1 MAKLSNF
8 MKLVQNEAQKL
19 YKKKSF
25 FIAYAIM
32 AIMAIAAAII
42 INQTVLRENM
52 GATDYVNLILGL
64 DGFGSIFVLIAI
76 IFTASIVT
84 IEHQL
89 GTIKF
94 LLIRAHSRS
103 TILASKYV
111 TLILYIIAL
120 MLFTA
125 IIALVMGVLLLD
137 TSNLSMTLVLKNIG
151 NTLLYTTVYATLMFM
166 FGVLTR
172 SMGATI
178 GIGLVLNFTEGIF
191 VMLLS
196 RYEWAKYTLFLN
208 TNLSAYSNGGAPMEG
223 MTIGF
228 SSIMIVLYMAL
239 FLAISFTVFNKRDI

>member
-1 MAKLSNF
+1 MSNF
-8 MKLVQNEAQKL
+8 MKLVQNESQKL

-42 INQTVLRENM
+42 INQTVLRENI
-52 GATDYVNLILGL
+52 GAIDFVNLILGL

-111 TLILYIIAL
+111 TLILYITVLLAFTTVIAL
-120 MLFTA
+120 
-125 IIALVMGVLLLD
+125 IMGMLLLD
-137 TSNLSMTLVLKNIG
+137 TSNLSMTEVIQNLG
-151 NTLLYTTVYATLMFM
+151 STLLYTIVYATIMFM

-178 GIGLVLNFTEGIF
+178 GIGLVLNFVEGIL

-208 TNLSAYSNGGAPMEG
+208 TNLSAYKNGGAPMEG
-223 MTIGF
+223 MTLAF
-228 SSIMIVLYMAL
+228 SSMMIALYMAL